1 MSPSRKERL
10 GIGVVGGGFV
20 AGFHIRSFEAVR
32 NADIRGVVS
41 RTTET
46 ATNAAALAKELRVGD
61 AKVFDSVAEMVTDPD
76 IDAIWI
82 CSPNFTHVEV
92 MEEIV
97 DTLESGQGELIGVCC
112 EKPLGRNVAEARRM
126 AKLVKSAG
134 LLDGYLEN

>member
-61 AKVFDSVAEMVTDPD
+61 AKVFDSITKFPSINNVVLRD
-76 IDAIWI
+76 IA
-82 CSPNFTHVEV
+82 
-92 MEEIV
+92 
-97 DTLESGQGELIGVCC
+97 DTLNVYRLKIKMHAIGN
-112 EKPLGRNVAEARRM
+112 GRKNS
-126 AKLVKSAG
+126 KLVRGIYPLHINTGICLGVTVG
-134 LLDGYLEN
+134 LGF